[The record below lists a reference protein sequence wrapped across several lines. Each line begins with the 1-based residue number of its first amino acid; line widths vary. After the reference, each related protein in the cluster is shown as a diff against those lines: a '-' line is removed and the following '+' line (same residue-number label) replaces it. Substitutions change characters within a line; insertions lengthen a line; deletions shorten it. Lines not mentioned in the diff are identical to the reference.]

1 MTVGEKI
8 RKFRIDQGYTQ
19 KELAIMSGLSE
30 SAIRNYEL
38 GNRFPSSEQLE
49 KIANSLKISPYAMSD
64 PNFDTYVSVMH
75 ALFALEDQYGLHA
88 YRDESGVPQLMF
100 KDKGHD
106 SLNMLDNIGAWAD
119 MYQKFEEIASLDL
132 PAEVKDDALAIYRL
146 LGEAEAKVHDTT
158 LEQIHFHEVGTLDA
172 LADVVGCALLIRT
185 IAPEQILASPLHVG
199 NGFVKCA
206 HGVLPVPAPATA
218 ELLRGIPFYTGSVT
232 GELLTPTGAAILHY
246 YVLRYLPMPTMTASE
261 IGYGIGSKDFG
272 IANCVRAFLGDT
284 ASYLA
289 AEEEPYSCD
298 DTILS
303 ISCNIDDMTGEAL
316 GLATEIF
323 MAAGALDVFTIP
335 IQMKKNRPGI
345 LLTCLCEMEER
356 EKFTGLFFLH
366 TSTRGVRYQVFERA
380 KLESTFETRKTS
392 YGNIRIKKSSGY
404 GIQKEKA
411 EFEDLKSVV
420 LKNHCALSLN
430 EVEKSLH

>member
-1 MTVGEKI
+1 MKTIYLECNMGAAGDMLMSALYEI
-8 RKFRIDQGYTQ
+8 CDQ
-19 KELAIMSGLSE
+19 KEWFLHKMNTVFAPYHIVLSPE
-30 SAIRNYEL
+30 SAVSCGINGTHMKVTVDGTE
-38 GNRFPSSEQLE
+38 EV
-49 KIANSLKISPYAMSD
+49 SLDVKAGHAHHTHAESPDASFAHEASDSAEDGHSHTHTTYAA
-64 PNFDTYVSVMH
+64 VC
-75 ALFALEDQYGLHA
+75 
-88 YRDESGVPQLMF
+88 
-100 KDKGHD
+100 
-106 SLNMLDNIGAWAD
+106 
-119 MYQKFEEIASLDL
+119 EEIASLDL

-289 AEEEPYSCD
+289 AEEEEPYSCD

-303 ISCNIDDMTGEAL
+303 ISCNIDDMTAETIGFAVEKIR
-316 GLATEIF
+316 E
-323 MAAGALDVFTIP
+323 AGAVEVFTTAVM
-335 IQMKKNRPGI
+335 MKKNRPGT
-345 LLTCLCEMEER
+345 LLTVLCREVQKEAVVQAIFKHTATIGIRETLCRRYVLTRTEETV
-356 EKFTGLFFLH
+356 ETALGP
-366 TSTRGVRYQVFERA
+366 VRR
-380 KLESTFETRKTS
+380 KL
-392 YGNIRIKKSSGY
+392 SSGY
-404 GIQKEKA
+404 GVQRAKFEHDDLAALAEK
-411 EFEDLKSVV
+411 
-420 LKNHCALSLN
+420 NGLSLT
-430 EVEKSLH
+430 EVMEKIDR

>member
-1 MTVGEKI
+1 MKTIYLECNMGAAGDMLMSALYEI
-8 RKFRIDQGYTQ
+8 CDQ
-19 KELAIMSGLSE
+19 KEWFLHKMNTVFAPYHIVLSPE
-30 SAIRNYEL
+30 SAVSCGINGTHMKVTVDGTE
-38 GNRFPSSEQLE
+38 EV
-49 KIANSLKISPYAMSD
+49 SLDVKAGHAHHTHAESPDASFAHEASDSAEDGHSHTHTTYAA
-64 PNFDTYVSVMH
+64 VC
-75 ALFALEDQYGLHA
+75 
-88 YRDESGVPQLMF
+88 
-100 KDKGHD
+100 
-106 SLNMLDNIGAWAD
+106 
-119 MYQKFEEIASLDL
+119 EEIASLDL

-272 IANCVRAFLGDT
+272 IANCVHAFLGDT

-289 AEEEPYSCD
+289 AEEEEPYSCD

-335 IQMKKNRPGI
+335 IQMKKNRPAVM
-345 LLTCLCEMEER
+345 LTCMCAKEDR
-356 EKFTGLFFLH
+356 EKFLTLILKH
-366 TSTRGVRYQVFERA
+366 TTTLGVREYTCKRYGLKRGIREV
-380 KLESTFETRKTS
+380 ETI
-392 YGNIRIKKSSGY
+392 YGTVRVKAASGY
-404 GIQKEKA
+404 GVTKEKPEYEDMARIAKEKKISLA
-411 EFEDLKSVV
+411 EIERGL
-420 LKNHCALSLN
+420 
-430 EVEKSLH
+430 

>member
-1 MTVGEKI
+1 MKTIYLECNMGAAGDMLMSALYEICDQKNGFAQDEHRLCPLSYRAFSGI
-8 RKFRIDQGYTQ
+8 RRKLRYQRNPHESNGGRYRGRS
-19 KELAIMSGLSE
+19 LSMSRRDMPITRMQRVRMHPLPTKRP
-30 SAIRNYEL
+30 ILR
-38 GNRFPSSEQLE
+38 RT
-49 KIANSLKISPYAMSD
+49 
-64 PNFDTYVSVMH
+64 DTPH
-75 ALFALEDQYGLHA
+75 AHHLRRRLRG
-88 YRDESGVPQLMF
+88 
-100 KDKGHD
+100 
-106 SLNMLDNIGAWAD
+106 
-119 MYQKFEEIASLDL
+119 EIASLDL

-289 AEEEPYSCD
+289 AEEEEPYP
-298 DTILS
+298 
-303 ISCNIDDMTGEAL
+303 A
-316 GLATEIF
+316 
-323 MAAGALDVFTIP
+323 TIP
-335 IQMKKNRPGI
+335 FYRSPA
-345 LLTCLCEMEER
+345 
-356 EKFTGLFFLH
+356 
-366 TSTRGVRYQVFERA
+366 TST
-380 KLESTFETRKTS
+380 
-392 YGNIRIKKSSGY
+392 I
-404 GIQKEKA
+404 
-411 EFEDLKSVV
+411 
-420 LKNHCALSLN
+420 
-430 EVEKSLH
+430 

>member
-1 MTVGEKI
+1 MKTIYLECNMGAAGDMLMSALYEI
-8 RKFRIDQGYTQ
+8 CDQ
-19 KELAIMSGLSE
+19 KEWFLHKMNTVFAPYHIALSPE
-30 SAIRNYEL
+30 SAVSCGISGTHMKVTVNGTE
-38 GNRFPSSEQLE
+38 EV
-49 KIANSLKISPYAMSD
+49 SLDVNAEHAHHTHAECPDASGAREVSD
-64 PNFDTYVSVMH
+64 PAEDGHSHTHTTYAAVC
-75 ALFALEDQYGLHA
+75 
-88 YRDESGVPQLMF
+88 
-100 KDKGHD
+100 
-106 SLNMLDNIGAWAD
+106 
-119 MYQKFEEIASLDL
+119 EEITSLDL
-132 PAEVKDDALAIYRL
+132 PAEVKEDALAIYRL

-335 IQMKKNRPGI
+335 IQMKKNRPAVM
-345 LLTCLCEMEER
+345 LTCMCAKEDR
-356 EKFTGLFFLH
+356 EKFLTLILKH
-366 TSTRGVRYQVFERA
+366 TTTLGVREYTCKRYGLKREIREV
-380 KLESTFETRKTS
+380 ETI
-392 YGNIRIKKSSGY
+392 YGTVRVKAASGY
-404 GIQKEKA
+404 GVAKEKPEYEDMARIAKEKKISLA
-411 EFEDLKSVV
+411 EIEKEVYKNLK
-420 LKNHCALSLN
+420 
-430 EVEKSLH
+430 

>member
-1 MTVGEKI
+1 MKTIYLECNMGAAGDMLMSALYEI
-8 RKFRIDQGYTQ
+8 CDQ
-19 KELAIMSGLSE
+19 KEWFLHKMNTVFAPYHIVLSPE
-30 SAIRNYEL
+30 SAVSCGINGTHMKVTVDGTE
-38 GNRFPSSEQLE
+38 EV
-49 KIANSLKISPYAMSD
+49 SLDVKAGHAHHTHAESPDASFAHEASDSAEDGHSHTHTTYAA
-64 PNFDTYVSVMH
+64 VC
-75 ALFALEDQYGLHA
+75 
-88 YRDESGVPQLMF
+88 
-100 KDKGHD
+100 
-106 SLNMLDNIGAWAD
+106 
-119 MYQKFEEIASLDL
+119 EEIASLDL

-289 AEEEPYSCD
+289 AEEEEPYSCD

-335 IQMKKNRPGI
+335 IQMKKNRPAVM
-345 LLTCLCEMEER
+345 LTCMCAKEDR
-356 EKFTGLFFLH
+356 EKFLTLILKH
-366 TSTRGVRYQVFERA
+366 TTTLGVREYTCKRYGLKREIREV
-380 KLESTFETRKTS
+380 ETI
-392 YGNIRIKKSSGY
+392 YGTVRVKAASGY
-404 GIQKEKA
+404 GVAKEKPEYEDMARIAKEKKISLA
-411 EFEDLKSVV
+411 EIEKEVYKNLK
-420 LKNHCALSLN
+420 
-430 EVEKSLH
+430 

>member
-1 MTVGEKI
+1 MKTIYLECNMGAAGDMLMSALYEI
-8 RKFRIDQGYTQ
+8 CDQ
-19 KELAIMSGLSE
+19 KEWFLHKMNTVFAPYHIALSPE
-30 SAIRNYEL
+30 SAVSCGISGIHMKVTVNGTE
-38 GNRFPSSEQLE
+38 EV
-49 KIANSLKISPYAMSD
+49 SLDVKAEHAHHTHAESPDASGAHEASDSAEDGHSHTHTTYAA
-64 PNFDTYVSVMH
+64 VC
-75 ALFALEDQYGLHA
+75 
-88 YRDESGVPQLMF
+88 
-100 KDKGHD
+100 
-106 SLNMLDNIGAWAD
+106 
-119 MYQKFEEIASLDL
+119 EEIASLDL

-335 IQMKKNRPGI
+335 IQMKKGRPGI
-345 LLTCLCEMEER
+345 ILTCLCPPS
-356 EKFTGLFFLH
+356 EKENFTNLFFQH
-366 TSTRGVRYQVFERA
+366 TTTRGIRYAVYERV
-380 KLESTFETRKTS
+380 KLVSTFETKETP
-392 YGNIRIKKSSGY
+392 YGKIRIKKSSGY
-404 GIQKEKA
+404 HVDHEKP
-411 EFEDLKSVV
+411 EFEDLKAIAFKQGCS
-420 LKNHCALSLN
+420 LKDVRNLLD
-430 EVEKSLH
+430 

>member
-1 MTVGEKI
+1 MKTIYLECNMGAAGDMLMSALYEI
-8 RKFRIDQGYTQ
+8 CDQ
-19 KELAIMSGLSE
+19 KEWFLHKMNTVFAPYHIVLSPE
-30 SAIRNYEL
+30 SAVSCGINGTHMKVTVDGTE
-38 GNRFPSSEQLE
+38 EV
-49 KIANSLKISPYAMSD
+49 SLDVKAGHAHHTHAESPDASFAHEASDSAEDGHSHTHTTYAA
-64 PNFDTYVSVMH
+64 VC
-75 ALFALEDQYGLHA
+75 
-88 YRDESGVPQLMF
+88 
-100 KDKGHD
+100 
-106 SLNMLDNIGAWAD
+106 
-119 MYQKFEEIASLDL
+119 EEIASLDL

-232 GELLTPTGAAILHY
+232 GELLTPTGASILHY

-303 ISCNIDDMTGEAL
+303 ISCNIDDMTAETIGFAAEKIR
-316 GLATEIF
+316 E
-323 MAAGALDVFTIP
+323 AGAVEVFTTAVM
-335 IQMKKNRPGI
+335 MKKNRPGT
-345 LLTCLCEMEER
+345 LLTVLCREAQKEAVVQAIFKHTATIGIRETLCRRYVLTRTEETV
-356 EKFTGLFFLH
+356 ETALGP
-366 TSTRGVRYQVFERA
+366 VR
-380 KLESTFETRKTS
+380 RKV
-392 YGNIRIKKSSGY
+392 SSGY
-404 GIQKEKA
+404 GVQRAKFEHDDLAVLAEK
-411 EFEDLKSVV
+411 
-420 LKNHCALSLN
+420 NGLSLT
-430 EVEKSLH
+430 EVMEKIDR